1 MEAGHTFLARLGKTR
16 LRPGGRLATEWLFR
30 QGKLAPGMKVLEVAC
45 NMGTT
50 SLEMA
55 RRFGC
60 SVTAC
65 DLNEEALSRARE
77 NQALHPAAPAVS
89 FRKEDA
95 LHLFFSDNTFDV
107 VINEAMLTML
117 PAPAKEQAVKEYL
130 RVLKPGGL
138 LLTHDIVLKD
148 LTPAEIRDLTG
159 ELGRAI
165 HITPLPYTEDG
176 WRALFRDAGF
186 AGTETYTGAMTLLS
200 LPGLLRDE
208 GWMRTLQIL
217 RRGMQRENRAA
228 FLGMRRVF
236 SKWHSHMGFIASV
249 SRKPAASPVSENRE
263 PQKRKTAV

>member
-30 QGKLAPGMKVLEVAC
+30 QGHPAPGMKVLEVAC

-50 SLEMA
+50 SLEMV

-65 DLNEEALSRARE
+65 DMNEEALARARE
-77 NQALHPAAPAVS
+77 NQALHPVTPAVS
-89 FRKEDA
+89 FRKENA
-95 LHLFFSDNTFDV
+95 LHLSFSDNTFDM

-117 PAPAKEQAVKEYL
+117 PAPAKKQALKEYF

-138 LLTHDIVLKD
+138 LLTHDIMLKD
-148 LTPAEIRDLTG
+148 LRPEEIRELIGD
-159 ELGRAI
+159 LGRAI
-165 HITPLPYTEDG
+165 HITPLPYTEEA
-176 WRALFRDAGF
+176 WRSLFQAAGL
-186 AGTETYTGAMTLLS
+186 TDIQTYTGPMTLLS

-208 GWMRTLQIL
+208 GWLRALQII
-217 RRGMQRENRAA
+217 RRGLKKENRPF

-236 SKWHSHMGFIASV
+236 SKWNHHMGFIASV
-249 SRKPAASPVSENRE
+249 SRKPDTPPAG
-263 PQKRKTAV
+263 QK

>member
-1 MEAGHTFLARLGKTR
+1 
-16 LRPGGRLATEWLFR
+16 
-30 QGKLAPGMKVLEVAC
+30 
-45 NMGTT
+45 
-50 SLEMA
+50 
-55 RRFGC
+55 
-60 SVTAC
+60 
-65 DLNEEALSRARE
+65 
-77 NQALHPAAPAVS
+77 
-89 FRKEDA
+89 
-95 LHLFFSDNTFDV
+95 
-107 VINEAMLTML
+107 MLTML

-208 GWMRTLQIL
+208 GGCALFRFCAG
-217 RRGMQRENRAA
+217 GMQRENKSWL

-263 PQKRKTAV
+263 PQKRETAV